1 MSDLCAKCGKQP
13 KSGNSKNCLD
23 CKIEIMDGTKKTALD
38 RKRDK
43 VLSNRAELAVS
54 MLAPLL
60 KENISPHKVKSIMIE
75 IIMRARVPISHDDLL
90 GQYQE
95 TIYAERK

>member
-1 MSDLCAKCGKQP
+1 MSDLCVKCGKQP
-13 KSGNSKNCLD
+13 RSGNSKNCLD

-43 VLSNRAELAVS
+43 VLNNRAEIAVS
-54 MLAPLL
+54 IITPLL
-60 KENISPHKVKSIMIE
+60 KENISLHKVKSIMIE
-75 IIMRARVPISHDDLL
+75 IIMRARVPINHKDLL

-95 TIYAERK
+95 TIYAERR